1 MIGIYNL
8 EPKYTNI
15 ALEKIKL
22 FYLTHNEGVRD
33 YNPLEHLLF
42 DKIYCSSIFTFTDK
56 SYVTD
61 DMICGGSGFDLT
73 TTLRSETE
81 EMKPKINMGFATR
94 GCIRNC
100 PFCIVPEK
108 EGNIRVAGDIYDF
121 WDRESKKLIILD
133 NNILALP
140 DHFKYICDQI
150 KNENLMVDFNQGLD
164 HRLLNDEIAEK
175 LRSLRYKEYRF
186 AFDSINYESSVRK
199 AIDILHKHEI
209 KWSMWYVLVGFDT
222 TYNEDLSRLLMLKSH
237 DQRVFVQRYNNK
249 TNPFYTEL
257 AGWAN
262 QHQLFHKYTF
272 EEFLER
278 RRNKKKVNDFLKSGG
293 DVAKTLY

>member
-22 FYLTHNEGVRD
+22 FYLTHNEQVKD

-42 DKIYCSSIFTFTDK
+42 DKIFCSSIFTFTNK

-73 TTLRSETE
+73 TTLRPEIE
-81 EMKPKINMGFATR
+81 GMKPKLNMGFTTR
-94 GCIRNC
+94 GCIRKC
-100 PFCIVPEK
+100 PFCIVPQK
-108 EGNIRVAGDIYDF
+108 EGKIRVVGDIYDF
-121 WDRESKKLIILD
+121 WDRKSKEMIILD

-140 DHFKYICDQI
+140 SHFKYICDQI
-150 KNENLMVDFNQGLD
+150 KNENLMIDFNQGLD
-164 HRLLNDEIAEK
+164 HRLLNNEIAEILK
-175 LRSLRYKEYRF
+175 SLRYKEYRF
-186 AFDSINYESSVRK
+186 AFDKIDQESTVKK
-199 AIDILHKHEI
+199 AIEILHEHEI
-209 KWSMWYVLVGFDT
+209 KWSMWYVLVNFDS
-222 TYNEDLSRLLMLKSH
+222 TYDEDLSRLKMLKSYE
-237 DQRVFVQRYNNK
+237 QRVFVQRYNNM

-278 RRNKKKVNDFLKSGG
+278 RGRKKKVNDFLQLGG
-293 DVAKTLY
+293 DVVKTT

>member
-8 EPKYTNI
+8 EPRYTNI

-22 FYLTHNEGVRD
+22 FYLTHNEQVRD

-42 DKIYCSSIFTFTDK
+42 DKIYCSSIFTFTNK

-73 TTLRSETE
+73 ITLQPEIE
-81 EMKPKINMGFATR
+81 KMKPKINIGFTTR
-94 GCIRNC
+94 GCIRKC
-100 PFCIVPEK
+100 PFCIVPQK
-108 EGNIRVAGDIYDF
+108 EGKIKIVGNIYDF
-121 WDRESKKLIILD
+121 WDRESKELIILD
-133 NNILALP
+133 NNILAIP
-140 DHFKYICDQI
+140 DHFKMICDQI

-164 HRLLNDEIAEK
+164 HRLLNDEIAK
-175 LRSLRYKEYRF
+175 RLKSLRYKEYRF
-186 AFDSINYESSVRK
+186 AFDNINYESSVRK
-199 AIDILHKHEI
+199 AIDTLHRHEI
-209 KWSMWYVLVGFDT
+209 KWSMWYVLVGFNT

-237 DQRVFVQRYNNK
+237 DQRVFVQRYNNI
-249 TNPFYTEL
+249 TNLFYTEL

-278 RRNKKKVNDFLKSGG
+278 RRNKKKVNVFLGG
-293 DVAKTLY
+293 GVVKTIY